1 MNPTIHLT
9 EQQFYDLLIAFPGE
23 DAPELQHLRDH
34 LLRCPECAAELAS
47 LRQPL
52 GDFRSSV
59 TAWADHHSANRSW
72 TPASHISSFGTLS
85 AWLLAAAALILLIA
99 LPFATHHKSATVANV
114 DSTHASTKASAASST
129 TIGDEALLEEVNQTV
144 SSSIPTPMQPLADP
158 TATGGNQN
166 NSNSRN

>member
-1 MNPTIHLT
+1 MNLTNHLT
-9 EQQFYDLLIAFPGE
+9 EQQFSDLLIAFPDE
-23 DAPELQHLRDH
+23 NSPELKHLRDH
-34 LLRCPECAAELAS
+34 LSRCPECAAELDS

-52 GDFRSSV
+52 GNFRSSV

-72 TPASHISSFGTLS
+72 APASHTSSFGTLS

-99 LPFATHHKSATVANV
+99 LPFATHYESQTVANV
-114 DSTHASTKASAASST
+114 AATHSDTKASAAST
-129 TIGDEALLEEVNQTV
+129 MIGDEALLEEVNQTV

-158 TATGGNQN
+158 TATDGNQN

>member
-1 MNPTIHLT
+1 MNPIIHLT

-23 DAPELQHLRDH
+23 NSPELKQLRDH
-34 LLRCPECAAELAS
+34 LSRCPECAAELEC

-59 TAWADHHSANRSW
+59 TAWAGHHSANRTW
-72 TPASHISSFGTLS
+72 TRAPHTSSFGTLS

-99 LPFATHHKSATVANV
+99 LPFATHHESQTVATVDA
-114 DSTHASTKASAASST
+114 THSDTKASAATT

-158 TATGGNQN
+158 TAIGGNQN